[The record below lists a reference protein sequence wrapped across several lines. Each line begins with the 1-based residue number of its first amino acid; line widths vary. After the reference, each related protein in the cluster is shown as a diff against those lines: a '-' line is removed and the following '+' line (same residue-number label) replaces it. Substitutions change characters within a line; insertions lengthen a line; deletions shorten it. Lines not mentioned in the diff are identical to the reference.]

1 MTLEYEG
8 TPLSNRLATFSS
20 RFGTK
25 RRPHELSRW
34 GVFQLDPS
42 DDLPLEEA
50 EMLARHIAQEMQTR
64 EAFARS
70 KTFGYLPSDLELQ
83 SILAELPE
91 ANHTTP
97 YS

>member
-1 MTLEYEG
+1 
-8 TPLSNRLATFSS
+8 
-20 RFGTK
+20 
-25 RRPHELSRW
+25 
-34 GVFQLDPS
+34 
-42 DDLPLEEA
+42 
-50 EMLARHIAQEMQTR
+50 MLARHIAQEMQTR